1 MIETYVIDPRLAKK
15 ADTVEELFV
24 VAPQIVRVTDFDDGE
39 LVEKFAEAVSRVH
52 QSNQGILPIVID
64 SYGGDVYSLWA
75 LVDILSSVKIPI
87 ATIIEGK
94 AMSCGAALFTC
105 GTDGMRYIG
114 PNATIM
120 IHDVTAPRHGE
131 GKSEDVKADAKE
143 TERLNRALYDLM
155 EKNTKK
161 RKNTFW
167 KIVQD
172 RGRADW
178 YITPNEAV
186 KLNIANHI
194 GIPVLKTTLTVETT
208 LELP

>member
-1 MIETYVIDPRLAKK
+1 MIETYVIDPRIAKK
-15 ADTVEELFV
+15 ADTVAELFV
-24 VAPQIVRVTDFDDGE
+24 VAPQIVRVTDFDDEE
-39 LVEKFAEAVSRVH
+39 LVEKFAEAVSRVT
-52 QSNQGILPIVID
+52 QSSQEILPIVID

-75 LVDILSSVKIPI
+75 LVDILSSVRIPI

-114 PNATIM
+114 PHATIM
-120 IHDVTAPRHGE
+120 IHDVTATTHRE

-155 EKNTKK
+155 EKNTRR

-178 YITPNEAV
+178 YITPTEAV

-194 GIPVLKTTLTVETT
+194 GIPILKTTITVETS